1 MFKFKNIIS
10 ICALL
15 LISVSAVAQTVNEQY
30 EGGFDLQAALVNVDA
45 YRSEAESVK
54 ISATVSA
61 YNKEKLKSEK
71 QYDVY
76 SSINKQSLVVFK
88 TASEQGQKV
97 LMKENDYW
105 MFMPKSRRPI
115 RITPLQKLLGEA
127 SLGDIAT
134 LSWSQDYDIESYETN
149 EAVIV
154 FNLTAYSEKASYQKI
169 QLTVDKADLFPLQA
183 ELYLRSGKHA
193 KTATFERGER
203 NNKVKVI
210 SMSLIDQM
218 QPGKKTVIAYDEIKP
233 IDIPQKLFNPQIL
246 IRSDLNSL
254 LTE

>member
-1 MFKFKNIIS
+1 MFKFNNIIYV
-10 ICALL
+10 CALS
-15 LISVSAVAQTVNEQY
+15 LITASSIAQTVNEQH
-30 EGGFDLQAALVNVDA
+30 ENGLDLRAALIKSDA

-61 YNKEKLKSEK
+61 YDKDKLKSEK

-76 SSINKQSLVVFK
+76 SSINNQSLVVFK

-97 LMKENDYW
+97 LMKENDFW

-134 LSWSQDYDIESYETN
+134 LSWSQDYDIKSYETN

-154 FNLTAYSEKASYQKI
+154 FNLMAYSKKASYQKI

-193 KTATFERGER
+193 KTATFKRGER
-203 NNKVKVI
+203 HNKVKVI
-210 SMSLIDQM
+210 AMSLVDQM
-218 QPGKKTVIAYDEIKP
+218 QPDKKTVIVYDEIKP
-233 IDIPQKLFNPQIL
+233 INVPQKLFNPQIL